1 MLTKSDLPVF
11 FSGRKEDPPAVFRH
25 SDKVEMGPAFFFHAD
40 CRSQIHFEFFSLIRP
55 KIIPPVEV
63 FGLPTFK
70 STLQAAVITEVDIVG
85 NFFTVIDVH
94 NFFPKVG

>member
-1 MLTKSDLPVF
+1 
-11 FSGRKEDPPAVFRH
+11 
-25 SDKVEMGPAFFFHAD
+25 
-40 CRSQIHFEFFSLIRP
+40 SLIGP

-70 STLQAAVITEVDIVG
+70 STLQAAVITEVDIVR